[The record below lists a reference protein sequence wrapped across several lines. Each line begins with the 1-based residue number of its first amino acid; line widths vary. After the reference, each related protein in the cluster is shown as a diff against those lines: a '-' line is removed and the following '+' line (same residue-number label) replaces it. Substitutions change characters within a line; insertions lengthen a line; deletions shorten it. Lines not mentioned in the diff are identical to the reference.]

1 MSRGQDM
8 LHKDIFCMRVKK
20 LRKSRNEQ
28 QKDLAEAIGTTQAA
42 ISDIENGRRATSF
55 DKLAAI
61 CMHYNVSADYL
72 LGLIDDPKP
81 LKMEK
86 TEQKEGQL

>member
-1 MSRGQDM
+1 M

-55 DKLAAI
+55 DKLAAF
-61 CMHYNVSADYL
+61 CLHYYVSADYL

>member
-1 MSRGQDM
+1 MNANM
-8 LHKDIFCMRVKK
+8 
-20 LRKSRNEQ
+20 NEQ

-86 TEQKEGQL
+86 MEQKEGQP